1 MKMRKRLLKTDVVG
15 RSEERGLSCFGGPRP
30 SGKLKASTLKASAL
44 VAGAMML
51 ASPSPASAQQAVD
64 PAVVDR
70 YVNSMWSKAPDVWR
84 QRNTQD
90 ETQRI
95 CSATNNQPSDAQAK
109 EIVARELAAV
119 RFPADGKVIGDWKK
133 GQQVAQRGSG
143 GQFSD
148 QPDTYRGGNCY
159 ACHQLSKAELSY
171 GTLGPSL
178 LEYGKLKDFKP
189 EEARAAFAKIYNAQA
204 VLACSNMPRFGHT
217 GFLTEEQIKDAVAYL
232 FDPESPVNK

>member
-1 MKMRKRLLKTDVVG
+1 MNTMIRT
-15 RSEERGLSCFGGPRP
+15 
-30 SGKLKASTLKASAL
+30 AL
-44 VAGAMML
+44 ACAAML
-51 ASPSPASAQQAVD
+51 AASPALAQQSRLD
-64 PAVVDR
+64 PATLDR
-70 YVNSMWSKAPDVWR
+70 YVNSLWGKAPDAWK

-90 ETQRI
+90 ETQKI
-95 CSATNNQPSDAQAK
+95 CSATNNQPSDAEAK
-109 EIVARELAAV
+109 AIVAREMAAV
-119 RFPADGKVIGDWKK
+119 KFPADGKVIGDWKK

-159 ACHQLSKAELSY
+159 ACHQLSKQEVSY

-178 LEYGKLKDFKP
+178 QEYGKLKDFKP
-189 EEARAAFAKIYNAQA
+189 EEARAAFAKIWNAQA
-204 VLACSNMPRFGHT
+204 VFACSNMPRFGHT